1 MVERTFLGFP
11 RPGGRAGTRN
21 RLLVLGINGLIAATA
36 ARVATALPF
45 ARLVATPYGRGQ
57 FGPDKECHFRQL
69 AGIGAN
75 PNNGAV
81 LVIGVDR
88 KSADD
93 VAAAIA
99 ARSAAPV
106 EVLTLDDTKE
116 DALEL
121 GAWAI
126 RAGASLSRE
135 ISRARRAP
143 VPLSELYLGVEC
155 GHSDASSGLAANPLS
170 GALADRLV
178 DAGGTVVIGET
189 IEWLGAEDAL
199 RARSADSETGEA
211 IVRAVAAREAA
222 VMAAGVDLL
231 GNNPGQENIRGGLS
245 TIEEKSLG
253 AIAKAGTRTVTALL
267 PFAEPPQRPGLHLM
281 DGPSF
286 SPESMTGFV
295 ASGTQMILF
304 TTGPGNSCCSL
315 IAPTIKISGNPAARA
330 QIKHQFD
337 FDASRI
343 FEGQESPDAAAGR
356 LLEEVIAFA
365 SGMLTWGEAV
375 GEGAECFTRIGA
387 SL

>member
-1 MVERTFLGFP
+1 MVERTFLGFSRP
-11 RPGGRAGTRN
+11 RGRAGTRN
-21 RLLVLGINGLIAATA
+21 HLLVLGINGLIAATA
-36 ARVATALPF
+36 ARAASALPF

-81 LVIGVDR
+81 LIIGVDR

-93 VAAAIA
+93 VAAAIGARA
-99 ARSAAPV
+99 AVPI
-106 EVLTLDDTKE
+106 EVLTLDDTHE

-121 GAWAI
+121 GVRAI
-126 RAGASLSRE
+126 RAGASLSRD
-135 ISRARRAP
+135 ISRARREA
-143 VPLSELYLGVEC
+143 VPLSELYLGLEC
-155 GHSDASSGLAANPLS
+155 GHSDASSGLAANPLA

-178 DAGGTVVIGET
+178 DSGGTAVIGET
-189 IEWLGAEDAL
+189 IEWLGAEHAL
-199 RARSADSETGEA
+199 SPRGVTPETGKA
-211 IVRAVAAREAA
+211 IVRAVASREAA
-222 VMAAGVDLL
+222 VSAAGVDLI

-253 AIAKAGTRTVTALL
+253 AIAKAGTRPITALL
-267 PFAEPPQRPGLHLM
+267 PFAEPPGRPGLHLM

-295 ASGTQMILF
+295 ASGAQMILF
-304 TTGPGNSCCSL
+304 TTGPGNSYCSL
-315 IAPTIKISGNPAARA
+315 LAPTIKISANPAASA
-330 QIKHQFD
+330 QIRNQFD

-343 FEGQESPDAAAGR
+343 FEGRETLDAAADR
-356 LLEEVIAFA
+356 LLDEAVAFA